1 MPLRRLERLAA
12 MLLAV
17 LLLATFKSVK
27 PLLPR
32 LRGRERL
39 LLPPAV
45 LWVSAA
51 RLPLRSALL
60 DATSA
65 AAPAS

>member
-17 LLLATFKSVK
+17 LRLATFKSVK

-32 LRGRERL
+32 LRGRDRL
-39 LLPPAV
+39 LLPPAI
-45 LWVSAA
+45 LWLSAA
-51 RLPLRSALL
+51 RLPLRSPLF
-60 DATSA
+60 DASSA
-65 AAPAS
+65 AAAAS